1 MSHLLKEVFHGALQ
15 PQIFNVFCIF
25 IFFIFFIFLFW
36 FFKRHGFLVVGNLL
50 PRVFPMALHKT
61 SNCDYVTRY
70 FHGRL
75 KRLVFSPLNS
85 KLYAVRLVQ
94 TPTNQMKFHHPGKNQ
109 KKSKKKTKMKAIRKI
124 NGMLAQ
130 QLANDQAIRFDSAN
144 HFKTEVRK
152 TNALFFTLNC
162 G

>member
-1 MSHLLKEVFHGALQ
+1 MSHLLKDVFHGALQ
-15 PQIFNVFCIF
+15 PQIFNVFF
-25 IFFIFFIFLFW
+25 IFFNFLFW
-36 FFKRHGFLVVGNLL
+36 FFKRHGFLVVGYLL
-50 PRVFPMALHKT
+50 PRVFPMTLHKT
-61 SNCDYVTRY
+61 SDCDYVTRY

-109 KKSKKKTKMKAIRKI
+109 KNQKKKKTKMKAIRKI